1 MADHVLLILW
11 FPNLLRLIHHVLV
24 KNQLL
29 LAAQATPHLA
39 AQLSPST
46 LKLVEKMTPV
56 CREKKEDPFAVRK
69 TTNVILLGLVFMLLA
84 SRTPISIVKTVL
96 YSATDV
102 SGVGYIPGFT
112 GDGYVAN
119 AILYSTFA
127 VSNFLAPWLIS
138 IIGPKYVPL
147 DIFGKEHFAHTNKF
161 TKRCCA
167 NNINFD

>member
-1 MADHVLLILW
+1 
-11 FPNLLRLIHHVLV
+11 
-24 KNQLL
+24 
-29 LAAQATPHLA
+29 
-39 AQLSPST
+39 
-46 LKLVEKMTPV
+46 MTPV
-56 CREKKEDPFAVRK
+56 CSEKKKDPFGVRK
-69 TTNVILLGLVFMLLA
+69 TINVILLGLVFMLLA

-127 VSNFLAPWLIS
+127 ISNFLAPWVIS

-147 DIFGKEHFAHTNKF
+147 DIFGKEHSAHTNEF
-161 TKRCCA
+161 TKHCFA
-167 NNINFD
+167 YDINFDFGN